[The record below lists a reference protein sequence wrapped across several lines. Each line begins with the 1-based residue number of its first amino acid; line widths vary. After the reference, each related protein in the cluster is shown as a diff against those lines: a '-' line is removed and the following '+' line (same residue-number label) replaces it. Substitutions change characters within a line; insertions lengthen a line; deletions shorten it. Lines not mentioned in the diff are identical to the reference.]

1 MSRPTFPERIYRALL
16 RLLPSA
22 FRHEFGHSMVE
33 DFHDQHHEARAA
45 GRVRRLWTTSVA
57 GILSLAAREH
67 LAAIGRD
74 TRHAVR
80 LFARRP
86 AFTFTTILTLTI
98 GIGVTTA
105 AFSLVQA
112 VILQQIPGPHTDR
125 LVRIFEVTPAPDLE
139 AGPVSNGNFV
149 DWKRQVRT
157 LDGLALYNHTSGIL
171 RVDDRPVTYVVGLAV
186 SDDFLRISGVS
197 ARLGRLFVAE
207 DFAVW
212 HKAYETSADS
222 TPAPPVMLLQERA
235 WVRDFGSDPSIVGR
249 TVQFNDQPVRIVGVV
264 ADHPLWNTFSTIN
277 GPGAIDVWTPGGAW
291 PGIRRRA
298 RMQNAIGRLAPGVS
312 LPTAQAELSTIAD
325 ALAKEYP
332 DANTGWQ
339 IRVSPL
345 QDVVAAGVRTQL
357 WLLFGISLCV
367 VLIGSLNV
375 LRLLATLNEERR
387 HEYLTRLAIGA
398 SRSVLARQAITES
411 LLLSGVGGSLGVAL
425 AYLLLPAIV
434 AMAPTDLPRLPEIR
448 IHPQTLLVAA
458 ATTTVIGLF
467 CGLATRRLS
476 QTDLTTSRYARQ
488 SLGWWRSA
496 MLVLQVALALTLA
509 VATSLLVRSMQHVEN
524 QSLGF
529 VPENVLA
536 ATMAV
541 PRSMSG
547 RNLEPLVAAS
557 NRTIAAI
564 EQHPRVI
571 AAAVGTRPL
580 ASGPGNVIRS
590 VNPPGDDLPLQ
601 ISDVSANYFSV
612 IGATMLEGRTFGPQ
626 DHAGAAPVIAL
637 NARAVAALG
646 FSGSAIGQLVELDRV
661 NRTVIG
667 VVANVRQTL
676 EGETSPAAYVPTTQ
690 SRTTWSGQLLV
701 RTTGP
706 AAQVIRELGEL
717 VGRQPDGITLYRF
730 QTLEDRIL
738 QLTASRRFLLRLVT
752 VFAVLAIV
760 LAVVGVAG
768 VMAESV
774 AQRVREIGIRMA
786 LGARPQNI
794 VRLIVARGVRVVVG
808 GAAMGL
814 VVIYQFRGTLDAYL
828 YGVPATDVWSYA
840 IAAAV
845 LVLAGT
851 VACYLPARRA
861 ARIDPSTALR

>member
-1 MSRPTFPERIYRALL
+1 MSRPPFHERAYRALL

-22 FRHEFGHSMVE
+22 FRHEFGRSMTE
-33 DFHDQHHEARAA
+33 DFSEQHNDARTA
-45 GRVRRLWTTSVA
+45 GTVRRLWTASIA

-74 TRHAVR
+74 ARHAVR
-80 LFARRP
+80 LFRRRP
-86 AFTFTTILTLTI
+86 AFTLTTILTLTV

-125 LVRIFEVTPAPDLE
+125 LVRIFEVTPAPELE
-139 AGPVSNGNFV
+139 AGPVSNANFV
-149 DWKRQVRT
+149 DWRREVRT
-157 LDGLALYNHTSGIL
+157 LDGLALYYGESGIM
-171 RVDDRPVTYVVGLAV
+171 RVDDRPAIHLAGLEV

-197 ARLGRLFVAE
+197 ARLGRLFVPE

-235 WVRDFGSDPSIVGR
+235 WVCDFGSDPSIVGR

-264 ADHPLWNTFSTIN
+264 ADHPLWNTFATIN

-298 RMQNAIGRLAPGVS
+298 RMQSAIGRLAPGVT
-312 LPTAQAELSTIAD
+312 LPTAQAEFSTIAD
-325 ALAKEYP
+325 ALATQYP
-332 DANTGWQ
+332 DANAGWQ
-339 IRVSPL
+339 VRVSPL
-345 QDVVAAGVRTQL
+345 RHVIAAGVRTQL
-357 WLLFGISLCV
+357 WLLFGVSMCV

-411 LLLSGVGGSLGVAL
+411 LLLSAVGGSLGVLL

-434 AMAPTDLPRLPEIR
+434 AMAPADLPRLSEIR
-448 IHPQTLLVAA
+448 IHPQTLVVAA
-458 ATTTVIGLF
+458 AISTAIGLF
-467 CGLATRRLS
+467 CGLATRGLS
-476 QTDLTTSRYARQ
+476 RTDMTTSRYARQ

-496 MLVLQVALALTLA
+496 MLVMQVAVALVLA
-509 VATSLLVRSMQHVEN
+509 VATGLLVRSMQHVES

-541 PRSMSG
+541 PRSVSARDVTTM
-547 RNLEPLVAAS
+547 VAAS
-557 NRTIAAI
+557 NRVITAL
-564 EQHPRVI
+564 EQHPNVI
-571 AAAVGTRPL
+571 AAAAGTRPL
-580 ASGPGNVIRS
+580 APGPGNVIRS
-590 VNPPGDDLPLQ
+590 VNPPGEDLRVH
-601 ISDVSANYFSV
+601 ISDISPNYFSV
-612 IGATMLEGRTFGPQ
+612 IGATTLEGRTFGPE
-626 DHAGAAPVIAL
+626 DHAGAPPVIVL
-637 NARAVAALG
+637 NARAAAALG
-646 FSGSAIGQLVELDRV
+646 FHDAAVGRLVELDRV

-667 VVANVRQTL
+667 VVADVRQNL
-676 EGETSPAAYVPTTQ
+676 EGETPPAAYVPTTQ
-690 SRTTWSGQLLV
+690 SRTTWSGQLLI
-701 RTTGP
+701 RTAGP
-706 AAQVIRELGEL
+706 ASPIIRELTEL
-717 VGRQPDGITLYRF
+717 VGRQSEGITLYRF
-730 QTLEDRIL
+730 QTMDERIL
-738 QLTASRRFLLRLVT
+738 QLTASRRFILRLVT
-752 VFAVLAIV
+752 TFAVLAIV
-760 LAVVGVAG
+760 LAVVGIAG

-786 LGARPQNI
+786 LGARPQSI
-794 VRLIVARGVRVVVG
+794 VRLFVTRGVRVVVA
-808 GAAMGL
+808 GAAIGL
-814 VVIYQFRGTLDAYL
+814 VVSYQFRSTLDAYV
-828 YGVPATDVWSYA
+828 YGVPATDVWSYTLA
-840 IAAAV
+840 GTL
-845 LVLAGT
+845 LVLAGM